1 MSGKTEEKASSSKRK
16 AEWFEIDEDRNT
28 YVYVSGLPAD
38 TTEDDFVD
46 LMKKY
51 GLIAKKPQPGQPY
64 NVKLYKNPD
73 GSFKGDALC
82 CFVRKESV
90 ELAITHLDGYHYTTN
105 NVLQCERAKFELKGS
120 YDPSK
125 KPRQALDSKSKIKQ
139 RKTIEKLLSWEPGR
153 EDDKRQ
159 RKVILKNMFAP
170 EEIAQDATLILDLKE
185 DVEERCTEVIAEPKR
200 VDIFDKHPEGVVAVT
215 FAEVMQA
222 EKCVQLLD
230 KQFYAGRVVRAEIWD
245 GKTKYKIKETDEESA
260 QRLEKWHKDI
270 QGDDTD
276 ETVIQSTNQ
285 AADGE
290 LEHGKCVSS
299 EEEVGCKEEKGQSS
313 GEPG

>member
-1 MSGKTEEKASSSKRK
+1 MDTTKTSMANTAEEKASSSKRK

-28 YVYVSGLPAD
+28 YAYVSGLPYDTSEAD
-38 TTEDDFVD
+38 FID

-51 GLIAKKPQPGQPY
+51 GLIAKKPLPGQPF
-64 NVKLYKNPD
+64 NVKLYKNED

-90 ELAITHLDGYHYTTN
+90 DLAITHLDGYQYTAS
-105 NVLQCERAKFELKGS
+105 NVLHCERAKFELKGS

-125 KPRQALDSKSKIKQ
+125 KPRQALDPKSKMKQ
-139 RKTIEKLLSWEPGR
+139 KKTINKLLSWEFGP
-153 EDDKRQ
+153 EDDKGQ

-185 DVEERCTEVIAEPKR
+185 DVEERCTEMIAEPKR

-215 FAEVMQA
+215 FADALQA
-222 EKCVQLLD
+222 EKCVQMLD
-230 KQFYAGRVVRAEIWD
+230 KEFYAGRVVQAELWD

-270 QGDDTD
+270 QEDDTD
-276 ETVIQSTNQ
+276 AVIESPNQ
-285 AADGE
+285 VADTRKVE
-290 LEHGKCVSS
+290 PEKFKS
-299 EEEVGCKEEKGQSS
+299 EQVESKEETG
-313 GEPG
+313 